1 MNYTRQL
8 EKGMNGA
15 DVRYIKDCLFKLGY
29 YASSIKKISSNTF
42 GNDTVD
48 AVEKYQSKNKDVDGK
63 KLQKD
68 GIVGRKT
75 WNAIVR
81 DFEALKAPKTP
92 SYSKVLKEG
101 MVGEDVRYM
110 KDCLFAL
117 KYYEAS
123 VKNISN
129 NTFGENTVDAVVLF
143 QKNNKDGDGKQL
155 DDDGKIG
162 SLTWNAIEREF
173 KAGRKYEPPKAP
185 AKPKIS
191 LDHLT
196 HISPAHRDAIAKDL
210 AKVSELRQKIVLEI
224 LEYACDASYKKE
236 PRGMYQLGANLYNE
250 DLKLNY
256 ADKAETE
263 RLAKRNPDYFD
274 GGRKEWMLKRIA
286 ADPKIPVSD
295 CSGMEVG
302 LLRKYKLVS
311 AKFDTTANGLCG
323 NSYSKGIKKSELM
336 PGDWV
341 GKSGHIGIYVGG
353 GFVVEFYGGAYGCQ
367 LTELDNRRG
376 YDFLDKRFEKGSA
389 WTKYRRPKFY

>member
-8 EKGMNGA
+8 EKGMNGS
-15 DVRYIKDCLFKLGY
+15 DVRYIKDCLFELGY
-29 YASSIKKISSNTF
+29 YALSIKKIASSTF

-48 AVEKYQSKNKDVDGK
+48 AVEKYQSKNKDIDGK

-68 GIVGRKT
+68 GIIGRKT

-81 DFEALKAPKTP
+81 DFEAIKTLKDPKYTRTLN
-92 SYSKVLKEG
+92 LKDS
-101 MVGEDVRYM
+101 GEDVRYM

-117 KYYEAS
+117 GYYEAS
-123 VKNISN
+123 IKSISN
-129 NTFGENTVDAVVLF
+129 STFGANTKDAVILF
-143 QKNNKDGDGKQL
+143 QKSNKDKNGKQL
-155 DDDGKIG
+155 DDDGIIG

-173 KAGRKYEPPKAP
+173 KAGRKYEPPK
-185 AKPKIS
+185 KKKIS

-196 HISPAHRDAIAKDL
+196 HISPANRAKIAEDL
-210 AKVSELRQKIVLEI
+210 AEVSELRQKIVLEI

-236 PRGMYQLGANLYNE
+236 PRCMYQLGANLYTN

-263 RLAKRNPDYFD
+263 RLAKRNPKYFD
-274 GGRKEWMLKRIA
+274 GGRKQWMLERIA
-286 ADPKIPVSD
+286 TDSKIPVSD

-302 LLRKYKLVS
+302 YLKKHKLVG

-323 NSYSKGIKKSELM
+323 NGYSKAIKKSELI

-341 GKSGHIGIYVGG
+341 GKPGHIGTYVGG
-353 GFVVEFYGGAYGCQ
+353 GLVVEFYGGAYGCQ
-367 LTELDNRRG
+367 LTELNNRRG
-376 YDFLDKRFEKGSA
+376 YDFLDKKFETGSA
-389 WTKYRRPKFY
+389 WTKYRRPKYY